1 MPGSKA
7 RAWKRAKAKE
17 TYDEHY
23 GNGCHLPNIKRKRE
37 ESPNTA
43 ANRKLLKEEMSKR
56 DMGPKTS
63 KSCSSGGKADSRF
76 SYENLMRERDESY
89 AFKSLLYKIKCE
101 DRKNFTKKD
110 RREDWAKKNA
120 TKSPEEIRKD
130 EEEKKK
136 REDRQKEEEER
147 AKREEEEE
155 RRQKEREEQHRKQ
168 EEQKHRYEEHRRKNE
183 ERKQMEAD
191 RKFMLPSGEDT
202 RKIMELG
209 NDLSTGNI
217 RRMYL
222 KLSLVYH
229 PDKSEIH
236 KDGTMFKKLKESYEW
251 LKKMYGMA

>member
-17 TYDEHY
+17 TRDKHY
-23 GNGCHLPNIKRKRE
+23 GNECHLPDLKRKRE

-63 KSCSSGGKADSRF
+63 KSCSSGKADPRF
-76 SYENLMRERDESY
+76 SFENLMRKRDESY
-89 AFKSLLYKIKCE
+89 VFESALNAMSCE
-101 DRKNFTKKD
+101 ERKNFTRKD

-136 REDRQKEEEER
+136 REEEQRQKEEEER
-147 AKREEEEE
+147 VKREEEEE

-168 EEQKHRYEEHRRKNE
+168 EEQKRRYEEHRRKNE

-209 NDLSTGNI
+209 NDI
-217 RRMYL
+217 RKMYL

-236 KDGTMFKKLKESYEW
+236 KDGIMFKKLKESYDW
-251 LKKMYGMA
+251 LTKIYGMA